1 MPNSSPSQGCSGVG
15 HFATLEYVERDPIQN
30 WQVLASTPSSPLT
43 NRARQGDSR
52 LPGLTILFHPDTR
65 RVGERVALG
74 EVASEGG
81 VMLARRQLEFTA
93 PGGGPARPLGDPYLS
108 RRPIRFAASRFGGLR
123 IDCAGS
129 GTRVVANDDWVHCDR
144 VFLGVE
150 VERGVVL
157 VLSNR
162 VTLLLHYLSSESSQE
177 TPRFDLVGE
186 NPLIIGVRREIQR
199 VSEDS
204 RPLLLRG
211 EFGTGKKS
219 IAKAIHRAGRRRERP
234 FVEINCAEVDA
245 WDSFS
250 DLLARALGGTLYFNR
265 IEKMPTQTQAQLLE
279 AMARVEDAPMNRDES
294 ADHLPRVV
302 AGTDWTLSARIRA
315 GEPSGPLFEHLAAEA
330 IELPSL
336 RKRRDDV
343 GRLLIHYLR
352 QELAKIGASHC
363 LDDPGPYAQPWLP
376 PQLVAHLVAYDWP
389 ANVRQLQRV
398 VRELVLSNYENEQVM
413 YGPQIDLLLERTAMP
428 SEQGLCEEG
437 PEEIPI
443 HREASE
449 ISEFELLT
457 TLRSHQWQIEPTAA
471 QLALSQEAVFGLI
484 EKYST
489 SAPRQKRSRRGVR
502 PF

>member
-1 MPNSSPSQGCSGVG
+1 M
-15 HFATLEYVERDPIQN
+15 
-30 WQVLASTPSSPLT
+30 
-43 NRARQGDSR
+43 
-52 LPGLTILFHPDTR
+52 PGLTILFHPDTR

-93 PGGGPARPLGDPYLS
+93 PGGGPSRPLGDPYLS

-150 VERGVVL
+150 VERGIVL

-162 VTLLLHYLSSESSQE
+162 VALLLHYLSSLAFQE
-177 TPRFDLVGE
+177 APRFDLVGE
-186 NPLIIGVRREIQR
+186 NALIVGVRREIQR
-199 VSEDS
+199 LAEDS
-204 RPLLLRG
+204 TPLLLRG
-211 EFGTGKKS
+211 EFGTGKMS
-219 IAKAIHRAGRRRERP
+219 IARAMHRFGRRRERP
-234 FVEINCAEVDA
+234 FVEINCADADA
-245 WDSFS
+245 WESIS
-250 DLLARALGGTLYFNR
+250 ELLPRAVGGTLYLNR
-265 IEKMPTQTQAQLLE
+265 IEKMPAEAQTHLLG
-279 AMARVEDAPMNRDES
+279 AMGRAEDEPQGGGES
-294 ADHLPRVV
+294 AEDVPRVV
-302 AGTDWTLSARIRA
+302 AGTDWTSSARIRA
-315 GEPSGPLFEHLAAEA
+315 DEPAGPLLEHLTEEV

-352 QELAKIGASHC
+352 QELVKRDAGHC
-363 LDDPGPYAQPWLP
+363 LDDPGPYSQPWLP

-389 ANVRQLQRV
+389 ANVCQLQRV
-398 VRELVLSNYENEQVM
+398 VRHLVASHYEQEQVV
-413 YGPQIDLLLERTAMP
+413 YGPQIDLLLEKTAKP
-428 SEQGLCEEG
+428 SEQGLSEEE
-437 PEEIPI
+437 PEERPAR
-443 HREASE
+443 REPSE
-449 ISEFELLT
+449 ITEIELLT

-471 QLALSQEAVFGLI
+471 QLAVSREAVFSLI

-489 SAPRQKRSRRGVR
+489 SAPRQKRSRRGSR